1 MSNEKNNNIHD
12 LAFKETM
19 IIKKN
24 CFDVLKYLASIE
36 ILKDIKNK
44 DIDIEYINTGF
55 IDQFYNEKRADILV
69 SINKKNDRQLVY
81 ILFEHKSTV
90 DKDVSLQLLQYI
102 TCIVENQ
109 KKNEGKISPIIPVV
123 FYHGE
128 RKWNVSKYLL
138 GREYKNKHIFN
149 FSYQLINIQDISEEE
164 YESNLKWIIFAF
176 KNIWRIQRDDKDLYS
191 IIKYFLSILKYEKDD
206 KFALQTIKALL
217 LYLVNAFPATKRVE
231 ATKIITEYY

>member
-1 MSNEKNNNIHD
+1 M
-12 LAFKETM
+12 KER
-19 IIKKN
+19 
-24 CFDVLKYLASIE
+24 F
-36 ILKDIKNK
+36 
-44 DIDIEYINTGF
+44 
-55 IDQFYNEKRADILV
+55 
-69 SINKKNDRQLVY
+69 
-81 ILFEHKSTV
+81 
-90 DKDVSLQLLQYI
+90 
-102 TCIVENQ
+102 
-109 KKNEGKISPIIPVV
+109 SPIIPVV

-191 IIKYFLSILKYEKDD
+191 LIKYFLSILKYEKDD

-217 LYLVNAFPATKRVE
+217 LYLINAFPTTKRVE
-231 ATKIITEYY
+231 ATKIITEYSKKEGGNMAETLLELLKENLEKDRMQKIVLNMKKEDISIDIIKKVTGLSIKEIEKL